1 MRRVTAVVISAAI
14 SFAGLSGL
22 WPASAGAL
30 ETASAV
36 LPPEETLGDC
46 TDAVPVIVASDI
58 AAQSDIYSAFTL
70 AGVIRAKSC
79 IVLAGGRDEP
89 FPDQQ
94 LARLALAAA
103 GGYVVGGPQAV
114 SEAKLSGRI
123 MTRVF
128 GADRWETATAVG
140 AVAVALAADEDGD
153 EPDEPPRHRCTK
165 TTPKH
170 ARHGSGGSSDE
181 FSAVLQS
188 SEATD
193 DMCMSLYRNGVPI
206 FEHKA
211 NTPLV
216 PASLTKLA
224 TVTAALSELG
234 AEATFTTRVAADA
247 SALAAVSDGVLRG
260 DVYLIGG
267 GDPVLATPGYI
278 NRIAGAR
285 PYTDVTELADAVM
298 TALGALGIETIDGAI
313 VGDGSWFADGEQ
325 SYTSHYSPGA
335 TSDTPPIWK
344 QSYLSQNL
352 VGVLSG
358 LIINDGYSPYTTDRR
373 SHTRSTDAA
382 QAAASDFDDLLE
394 ARGMVIRHRPRS
406 GSAPAAEDSTDLGS
420 ITSPSVSE
428 MLIRILRYSENTPAE
443 MLLKQIG
450 RLHGDSS
457 RVAAAAAATAAL
469 SDILGSAADEIVL
482 VDGSGLSVHNRMSCE
497 AAVRLL
503 ALAGAD
509 SRLVDSHV
517 DRRTNP
523 DASDLRP
530 AASRQ
535 RAGLHE
541 HDLRQGRSAERQLGH
556 CRCQHRRQRRCAHVR
571 HDCQRAADYSNRKL
585 QHAPPT
591 HAHCRRPLHI
601 RPRGLNPASGSA
613 ATDRRWRQAQPALA
627 PVSA

>member
-1 MRRVTAVVISAAI
+1 MKRRATAVAA
-14 SFAGLSGL
+14 AVVLLATLGAPL
-22 WPASAGAL
+22 PRSAGAQASSST
-30 ETASAV
+30 TAAV
-36 LPPEETLGDC
+36 LPPPSLLGDC
-46 TDAVPVIVASDI
+46 SDAVPVIVASDA
-58 AAQSDIYSAFTL
+58 AAQSDIYSAVTL
-70 AGVIRAKSC
+70 VGVLGANTC
-79 IVLAGGRDEP
+79 IVLAGGRDDP
-89 FPDQQ
+89 FPQDQ
-94 LARLALAAA
+94 LERLATAAA
-103 GGYVVGGPQAV
+103 GGYVVGGPAAV
-114 SEAKLSGRI
+114 PNAKLSGRK
-123 MTRVF
+123 MTRVY

-140 AVAVALAADEDGD
+140 AVAAALAAGEDPD
-153 EPDEPPRHRCTK
+153 EPDEPNDTDAQPDDG
-165 TTPKH
+165 TPVWQQRL
-170 ARHGSGGSSDE
+170 ADE
-181 FSAVLQS
+181 FSAALQS

-234 AEATFTTRVAADA
+234 AEATFTTRVATDA

-325 SYTSHYSPGA
+325 SYTSHYPPDA

-406 GSAPAAEDSTDLGS
+406 GSAPAADDSTDLGS

-509 SRLVDSHV
+509 SRLVDSMSIAG
-517 DRRTNP
+517 RTP
-523 DASDLRP
+523 TLQTCGPRP
-530 AASRQ
+530 LANGQGSTNTIFAKGGQLNDSSAI
-535 RAGLHE
+535 AGVSTADNGDVLTFAMIANE
-541 HDLRQGRSAERQLGH
+541 PLIIQTGSCNTLRQLTLDAIGRYTYG
-556 CRCQHRRQRRCAHVR
+556 
-571 HDCQRAADYSNRKL
+571 
-585 QHAPPT
+585 
-591 HAHCRRPLHI
+591 
-601 RPRGLNPASGSA
+601 PAG
-613 ATDRRWRQAQPALA
+613 
-627 PVSA
+627 